1 MAQEVLEVQLVDL
14 KASLRPLPTQLS
26 DLQAELARLHRDPYQ
41 VNLRFT
47 RLAQQLEK
55 RFPATVAT
63 SPAGGKPR
71 TQPPPMAW
79 SWSMAPTMAVRY
91 LKTPVWTLA
100 LPAPQP
106 MTVWQALVEWCPP
119 LGLSVYAHHIG
130 EAQLHNG
137 AVLRAQPEAA
147 AFSSLSQ
154 IMPLHSPLPE
164 PAPLHV
170 PRPSSAGGGAV
181 GAGTGVDIGAVAA
194 TQGAPAAALAQ
205 ITQPVAAP
213 AAEQPSAGVAGG
225 ERVGLGSVE
234 PSSSIPPA
242 LLAALDDMVLALQKY
257 LQPLGFHAAVAQP
270 PARATI
276 ECTRHVGAVTQVIR
290 LVLEGG
296 ARGQR
301 VAQHAFLVYHQAIDN
316 VWRVL
321 HPEKPLPVALWVD
334 GQYVDLLGQPRNMK
348 RLIDVDRVAQAL
360 CARWRPLAE
369 WITDVSS
376 VDQLLNHPSSRVLQ
390 SARPRLR
397 GARRTLGGGGF
408 VSLFAQP
415 VSEVHLIA
423 ALLNANPNAVQLQ
436 SQFLAHAKELAALRG
451 EPADSQGAEGNA
463 TASAL
468 LVNIRRLAKPL
479 KTWRDLADYERA
491 VRRYPAEWKNP
502 PAHPAECRV
511 HHWEMAD
518 KLQTLAAQDPRAFMR
533 RFGASDGT
541 AQLQTLWIEHGQT
554 LPSASRVA
562 PQGISCEQRT
572 LMTDAFPQPVEAL
585 LIQLPAITGVDE
597 TEWLAVAHRGDD
609 WRCFGFGFLH
619 LLEAGRPVLRWQWVD
634 LCQRVDAGQPVWVAT
649 QPELRRPK
657 RHLDLL
663 GFEQS
668 ILDCFRR
675 EASRCVAPQPGSA
688 RASSTSSSPTA
699 PATAD
704 AR

>member
-1 MAQEVLEVQLVDL
+1 MSQEVLEVQLVDL
-14 KASLRPLPTQLS
+14 KASLRPLPKQLP
-26 DLQAELARLHRDPYQ
+26 DLLAELTRLRKEPYE

-55 RFPATVAT
+55 RFPSSASATAA
-63 SPAGGKPR
+63 SGKPA
-71 TQPPPMAW
+71 TKPQTAVW
-79 SWSMAPTMAVRY
+79 SWSMAPAMAVRY
-91 LKTPVWTLA
+91 LKSQVWTLA
-100 LPAPQP
+100 LPTPQP
-106 MTVWQALVEWCPP
+106 MAVWQALVEWCPS

-154 IMPLHSPLPE
+154 IMPLHSLPPD
-164 PAPLHV
+164 PAPLLA
-170 PRPSSAGGGAV
+170 PLPS
-181 GAGTGVDIGAVAA
+181 GTGAEAGVA
-194 TQGAPAAALAQ
+194 TQGSPAAD
-205 ITQPVAAP
+205 
-213 AAEQPSAGVAGG
+213 QPSADVVGA
-225 ERVGLGSVE
+225 ERVGMGSVE
-234 PSSSIPPA
+234 PSSPTPPA

-257 LQPLGFHAAVAQP
+257 LQPLGFHAVVAQP

-390 SARPRLR
+390 SARPCLR
-397 GARRTLGGGGF
+397 GTRRTLGTGGF

-451 EPADSQGAEGNA
+451 EPADGQGAEGNA
-463 TASAL
+463 IASAL

-518 KLQTLAAQDPRAFMR
+518 KLQTVAARDPHAFMR

-541 AQLQTLWIEHGQT
+541 AQLQALWIEHGQT

-572 LMTDAFPQPVEAL
+572 LVTDAFPQPVEAL
-585 LIQLPAITGVDE
+585 LIHLPAITGVDE

-619 LLEAGRPVLRWQWVD
+619 LLEAGQPVLRWQWVD
-634 LCQRVDAGQPVWVAT
+634 LCQRADAGQPVWVAT
-649 QPELRRPK
+649 HPELRRPK
-657 RHLDLL
+657 RHLDLA

-675 EASRCVAPQPGSA
+675 EASRCAGPQ
-688 RASSTSSSPTA
+688 SSTTRATAA